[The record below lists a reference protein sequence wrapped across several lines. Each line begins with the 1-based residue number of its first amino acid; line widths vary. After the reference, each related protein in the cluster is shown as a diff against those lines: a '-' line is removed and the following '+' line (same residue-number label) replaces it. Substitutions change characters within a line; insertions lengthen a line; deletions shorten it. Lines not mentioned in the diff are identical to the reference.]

1 MTDHYQHGADVSP
14 VLRSVLEALP
24 VGRALDLATGG
35 GRNALFLAARGWS
48 VDAVDLSRAQL
59 ERARDR
65 ADAHADAIEFVLAD
79 VDSYAFSEGVYDLV
93 TISFV
98 DARDRLS
105 AIESTLAPGG
115 VLFYEHYLES
125 GPGES
130 GVGDRYRFAPNE
142 LLSAMSSLRVLYYA
156 EYRVDGESRVTL
168 LAGNPADGV
177 DWAWQPP

>member
-1 MTDHYQHGADVSP
+1 MTDDDTHGADVSP
-14 VLRSVLEALP
+14 VLRSVLEALS

-48 VDAVDLSRAQL
+48 VDAVDLSRVHL
-59 ERARDR
+59 EWARDR
-65 ADAHADAIEFVLAD
+65 AGAHADAIEFVLAD
-79 VDSYAFSEGVYDLV
+79 VDSYAFPEAAYDLV
-93 TISFV
+93 TISFF

-130 GVGDRYRFAPNE
+130 GAGDRYRFAPNE
-142 LLSAMSSLRVLYYA
+142 LLSATASLRVLYYA
-156 EYRVDGESRVTL
+156 EYRVDGEPRVTL
-168 LAGNPADGV
+168 VASIPADGV